1 MMKYP
6 DWAIGPFIKPVAEP
20 VLTASPEGFDSW
32 AVYNPAVVFW
42 RGKYWMFYRAE
53 SRQEADTPYM
63 GTSRIGLATSIDGVH
78 FEKYSDHP
86 VLDATLP
93 LELPGGCEDPRIC
106 FAEGKW
112 HMLYSAYHYP
122 ENVYIFH
129 AVSDDLIH
137 WEKKG
142 SLLKNPDGSPLATK
156 SAAIVCRPDGTAA
169 KIKGKYW
176 LYTNSHLAWSADF
189 VNWETKELDAVG
201 FTGSLNEV
209 CVALT
214 DYKTPGQDQILL
226 FFAGNLSKIQNQDYF
241 YAIGE
246 ALFSREDPEK
256 LLDVLPFPVIE
267 ATLPFEKTV
276 DRLACV
282 EESYKGTIF
291 LDSVFQKDGT
301 WYAYYGCADQFVGL
315 SVCETKE

>member
-1 MMKYP
+1 M
-6 DWAIGPFIKPVAEP
+6 
-20 VLTASPEGFDSW
+20 
-32 AVYNPAVVFW
+32 
-42 RGKYWMFYRAE
+42 
-53 SRQEADTPYM
+53 
-63 GTSRIGLATSIDGVH
+63 
-78 FEKYSDHP
+78 
-86 VLDATLP
+86 
-93 LELPGGCEDPRIC
+93 
-106 FAEGKW
+106 
-112 HMLYSAYHYP
+112 
-122 ENVYIFH
+122 
-129 AVSDDLIH
+129 
-137 WEKKG
+137 
-142 SLLKNPDGSPLATK
+142 
-156 SAAIVCRPDGTAA
+156 
-169 KIKGKYW
+169 
-176 LYTNSHLAWSADF
+176 
-189 VNWETKELDAVG
+189 
-201 FTGSLNEV
+201 NEV

-226 FFAGNLSKIQNQDYF
+226 FFAGNLSKIQSQDYF